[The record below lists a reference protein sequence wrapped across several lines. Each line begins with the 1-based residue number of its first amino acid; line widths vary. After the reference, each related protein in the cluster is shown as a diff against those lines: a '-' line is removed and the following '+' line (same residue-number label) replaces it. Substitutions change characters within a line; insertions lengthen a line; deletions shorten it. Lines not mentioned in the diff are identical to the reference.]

1 MEDKSGF
8 ERLLNTSQGQ
18 TKRLSFDFLNNSEMS
33 TKKRRRD
40 DAQFDET
47 SGNLSKTLNETMNS
61 SAGSLSSSISA
72 APWEMKMLRID
83 LTEAQTRVS

>member
-8 ERLLNTSQGQ
+8 ERLLNTSQGHIVP
-18 TKRLSFDFLNNSEMS
+18 KRLSFDFLNSTEMS
-33 TKKRRRD
+33 TKKRKRD
-40 DAQFDET
+40 DAQFEET
-47 SGNLSKTLNETMNS
+47 MSTSKTLNETINS
-61 SAGSLSSSISA
+61 SAGSLSSSIT